1 MTETSSTP
9 TGARSVLIACVVV
22 FALNQFQRAAGGVFG
37 PVLGDR
43 LDLTATALGLVVGT
57 MFVAH
62 LAAQGPAGAVLDR
75 FGPRLVMAWS
85 LAVIGAGTL
94 LFALA
99 PGLGAAAWPALI
111 AARVLVGMGIAG
123 SAGGV
128 QLALAR
134 FLPPGDYG
142 YAKGLLVSLGGI
154 GGLLGTW
161 PLSVALERMPWSASF
176 AMAAGLAAAA
186 LVIVLRAIPEG
197 TPPPT
202 SKDAAAVGYLALLR
216 DGAVLRILALGAV
229 AYAPIITVTGLWG
242 GPYLQDVHGLS
253 PETTGK
259 ALMGLYS
266 MAIAAGFAFGWLDRR
281 GRARARVVVTG
292 AIGSIACLA
301 SLALLPSPGVA
312 LALAL
317 LAGSVFLQQFYIP
330 LGVLLR
336 DAVPSHA
343 LGRANALMILVGVGM
358 TPAMQTGFGAVLD
371 VARASG
377 FEAAAAYRMAFAAV
391 ATTIAAAL
399 VLYGWPRRG

>member
-1 MTETSSTP
+1 MTETPSTP
-9 TGARSVLIACVVV
+9 IVARSVLIACIVV
-22 FALNQFQRAAGGVFG
+22 FALSQFQRAAGGVFG

-57 MFVAH
+57 MFVAN
-62 LAAQGPAGAVLDR
+62 LAAQGPAGAALDR
-75 FGPRLVMAWS
+75 FGPRRVLAWS

-99 PGLGAAAWPALI
+99 PSLGAAAWPALV
-111 AARVLVGMGIAG
+111 AARVLVGMGMAG

-128 QLALAR
+128 QVALAR

-142 YAKGLLVSLGGI
+142 YGKGLLVSLGGI

-161 PLSVALERMPWSASF
+161 PLSVALERMPWSVSF
-176 AMAAGLAAAA
+176 VLAAGLAATA

-197 TPPPT
+197 APLLT
-202 SKDAAAVGYLALLR
+202 SKDDAPVGYLALLR
-216 DGAVLRILALGAV
+216 DGAVLRILELGAV
-229 AYAPIITVTGLWG
+229 AYAPITTVTGLWG
-242 GPYLQDVHGLS
+242 GPYLQSVHGLS
-253 PETTGK
+253 PEAAGK

-266 MAIAAGFAFGWLDRR
+266 MTIAAGFAFGWLDRT
-281 GRARARVVVTG
+281 GRARAWVVVTG
-292 AIGSIACLA
+292 AIGSAACLA

-317 LAGSVFLQQFYIP
+317 LASSVFLQQFYIP

-336 DAVPSHA
+336 DAVPPHA
-343 LGRANALMILVGVGM
+343 LGRANALMILLGVGM
-358 TPAMQTGFGAVLD
+358 IPAMQTGFGAALD
-371 VARASG
+371 VATASG
-377 FEAAAAYRMAFAAV
+377 FETAAAYRMAFAIV

-399 VLYGWPRRG
+399 VLYSWPRKG